1 MDLYT
6 INLKKFHLH
15 YFAYL
20 GLVVITSSPVVRAFV
35 DPNFIFVFYLGAGL
49 SIFIQLI
56 ATELRFLPR
65 FKPTLGENGFPL
77 FTVPLFFFINLGVLS
92 SLVFLDYPFETIV
105 GFLIA
110 YFLHLLFLVIA
121 SYFSGK

>member
-20 GLVVITSSPVVRAFV
+20 VFVTLVSIPFV
-35 DPNFIFVFYLGAGL
+35 NQLIDADFQFVFYLGAGL
-49 SIFIQLI
+49 SFFIQLF

-77 FTVPLFFFINLGVLS
+77 FTVPLFFLINLGVLS
-92 SLVFLDYPFETIV
+92 SLVFLDYPFASIV

>member
-6 INLKKFHLH
+6 INLRKFHIH

-20 GLVVITSSPVVRAFV
+20 VFVVTVSYPLLFRWVE
-35 DPNFIFVFYLGAGL
+35 PNFRFVFYLGVAL
-49 SIFIQLI
+49 SFFIQLS

-65 FKPTLGENGFPL
+65 FKPSLGESGFPL

-92 SLVFLDYPFETIV
+92 ALVLLDYPFETII

-110 YFLHLLFLVIA
+110 YFLHLLFFVIA

>member
-20 GLVVITSSPVVRAFV
+20 MFGVFLSIPIIDRSIESK
-35 DPNFIFVFYLGAGL
+35 FIFAFYVGFAVSFL
-49 SIFIQLI
+49 IQFVAMEI
-56 ATELRFLPR
+56 RFLPR
-65 FKPTLGENGFPL
+65 FKPALGENGFPL

>member
-6 INLKKFHLH
+6 INLKKFHIH
-15 YFAYL
+15 YFTYL
-20 GLVVITSSPVVRAFV
+20 AFVVVATLPVVKGIV
-35 DPNFIFVFYLGAGL
+35 DPRFTFVFYLGAGL
-49 SIFIQLI
+49 SFFIQLF

-65 FKPTLGENGFPL
+65 FKPSLGESGFPL

-92 SLVFLDYPFETIV
+92 TLVFLDYPFETII

>member
-15 YFAYL
+15 YFTYL
-20 GLVVITSSPVVRAFV
+20 LFVALASYPLVNIWVLPAFV
-35 DPNFIFVFYLGAGL
+35 FVFYLGIGI
-49 SIFIQLI
+49 SFFIQLL

-65 FKPTLGENGFPL
+65 FKPSLGESGFPL

-92 SLVFLDYPFETIV
+92 AMVFLEYPFESIL